1 MQMNNKINEYAA
13 RCEKDL
19 EASRNSEQALRS
31 HQERMEQDME
41 SLDDKAGRARSASL
55 EEQVT
60 SLSREVS
67 VEQAERKELSLK
79 LQDAYEQV
87 RAAEE
92 QKHKVDHLQEELRY
106 LEEVG
111 FVDSVC
117 YQLAR
122 W

>member
-1 MQMNNKINEYAA
+1 
-13 RCEKDL
+13 
-19 EASRNSEQALRS
+19 
-31 HQERMEQDME
+31 ME